1 MKPTRIFATASLV
14 LSSLALITA
23 ANISTGDEGVVR
35 MSSLRPQEGATPAP
49 AAGAA
54 GRGQLPPAPVP
65 DAAPGTAVMETA
77 PAPGGVV
84 YPQPQPVAPYFE
96 RTVGATEVVP
106 GVYQTEQP
114 FGPILMFE
122 TNLGGGVGYTD
133 GSQRI
138 NARMPY
144 HVVPNTMVLL
154 GDVSGGVTWDGK
166 PYVSGGGIY
175 RYYDPLRNRVFGVN
189 MFYDFDEALGFGNQT
204 RTTVGLEA
212 LGKYVDFRANG
223 YVMVGDDSTL
233 LSSNVLPGIA
243 LAGNNVFRQTEEV
256 RANAYSGG
264 DFELGGPLPL
274 LGRYGMNMYPGMYY
288 LTNDNGHDALGF
300 QVRWEALVTQNLT
313 VNTTLAHDGTF
324 DTNAFVGIQYEIPN
338 YRQQRTFRPRITRER
353 LMDPVIRSNRIHQ
366 RIDTIVRNDAI
377 INAATSNPW
386 NLIYVDPNLLVPGSG
401 TFESPYNTMQLA
413 KANNNAGVDII
424 RIAPRQDDSGT
435 NLTINGGMQLFDDQV
450 LLSSLLPYDLQ
461 PGVTIPADVNP
472 NAPLA
477 PLLSDPVMVAGGSVV
492 RLANNNSILG
502 LRIDGANAAGTVFGN
517 AVSNPLPISNV
528 TLADNEFTNYLDG
541 ARLSNVSGRIAITD
555 NIFNGRDLVSQDGL
569 DLTIAGGGV
578 ASLLLE
584 NNEALNNSDY
594 GLSVVAQAGSRL
606 SADNPNGSVASGV
619 LNNIATNNGT
629 GIRLEGQTGATIN
642 AVVEGN
648 TAAQNDGDGL
658 EMIANNSQF
667 NLASLADN
675 TLDGNGGNGTLIH
688 YLNGGIF
695 QSVTEDG
702 NQNGVLDIGEDI
714 NGNGRLD
721 SGIVNNLMSNNQI
734 AGLCIFGEDAST
746 GVFDIG
752 GPASDLG
759 NRFIGNL
766 NAGLAVDLRDTA
778 TAQMDVLNNLVSA
791 DAAANTDPTL
801 TFILDFV
808 EPGQTIVDPFFGG
821 TFTPFDVTGF
831 GFAAS
836 DYDTVTQAVLDT
848 VRSHYYNIP
857 TVSQDPRSPMP
868 DGKQLDINFV
878 IGDLGQPPSI
888 GATEYYSAVIGG
900 NAAAGGGI
908 LGVAYLS
915 GVRDANGNGP
925 NAVTAGGH
933 AASIFSDSIN
943 GLGGLSPADLSS
955 LPPGAVADIVGPST
969 SPIYNDALTS
979 GNLTFTRN
987 ALAGTIS
994 HEIGHSLSLTHM
1006 NVAGSVT
1013 PNGTAPI
1020 MGTGAIDTPNQARI
1034 GRREFGYSGF
1044 DGENG
1049 NAPIFH
1055 VQQLM
1060 GALGVRDAAV
1070 AGVSGDGIRINAT
1083 DSARLQPSSF
1093 ALNTITNNSGDGLAV
1108 RMADFSAAEGLTI
1121 QGNTIQTNSG
1131 SGVILQASNSAF
1143 IDADSTIGGMGSLV
1157 FGSRSF
1163 AQGNTISGNQGDG
1176 LRIHAIDGGVI
1187 HGNALRNRI
1196 EQNGQNGL
1204 ALLIEGGGA
1213 VDFGTPASNRLI
1225 RENSIQRNGG
1235 AGILLSSNASATS
1248 QADMQ
1253 ASIFGNTISGNVG
1266 GGIRSN
1272 QTGTNNS
1279 PPNPPAVVD
1288 NNRLDMTI
1296 GSSLDADANVL
1307 DGNGEYGI
1315 GVNVSGNASAHVG
1328 IFNTTVTRTLAGTSA
1343 PESGTG
1349 IYFGRS
1355 GTSLLLA
1362 ELEDVQSTNNKGN
1375 GLAFETQGTDKA
1387 AIQQPMSGT
1396 ANNITVADSNF
1407 SNNVRNGGVFRTRG
1421 DSTLIADVTN
1431 STFSTN
1437 SPSASTDVSPA
1448 GQSNGILIET
1458 FENSSFGD
1466 PSDGLPPGRRSR
1478 LEGLVVDGNRDDGIR
1493 INVAEESQALVE
1505 ITSAPAAATNS
1516 PHAAASAL
1524 GSSRISNNGQNGIR
1538 IESTGGRTDVLVTSK
1553 PDATTTISGN
1563 GTTAGGNGIQWNASG
1578 SSLGTVRVTNTTIR
1592 GSIRGASEDANN
1604 DGVLTATEDTNNN
1617 GDIDIVDGDGIQANF
1632 SNTTEAQLIV
1642 GNVGQGNIIQS
1653 NEDDG
1658 IAITATGDFVTGT
1671 SRPIITIT
1679 DNTIGGFLNGIP
1691 AGNGGDGLSLNVF
1704 GGTDVGIAP
1713 GAVDFTLPLL
1723 SFNGGVFEEG
1733 PIPQLTMTNN
1743 VFSNNADRGVNLLLT
1758 GAAGVR
1764 DRTNPLINFDPVRI
1778 SMNNNVVD
1786 ANGSE
1791 GVFYRADADMNQSKF
1806 VYLDNTGFPGD
1817 NRQAPFWGPN
1827 QASFTSL
1834 NLGSVNGNTM
1844 YMAPYLNLE
1853 SVQNSLFTAVG
1864 NTIRNNG
1871 TGGLTGE
1878 GIRIEVGTG
1887 SYVAA
1892 DLRNNTLG
1900 GNLEADYASASF
1912 LSAGNTFDSADTSGV
1927 DTFDYI
1933 YLDDIAQLDL
1943 RFQNNT
1949 GNQIAPSDLGAVY
1962 TNLDVLKASVLGPIG
1977 VINRDASF
1985 FQVDN
1990 GPNLNSPNNRFFNF
2004 GATQNIQNAFNN
2016 GNYNIRSIGDPV
2028 WPNPGFTPFLP

>member
-23 ANISTGDEGVVR
+23 ANISIGDEGVVR
-35 MSSLRPQEGATPAP
+35 MSSLRPQEGTT
-49 AAGAA
+49 
-54 GRGQLPPAPVP
+54 PAPVP
-65 DAAPGTAVMETA
+65 ETA
-77 PAPGGVV
+77 PAPGAVESAPAPGP
-84 YPQPQPVAPYFE
+84 YPQPQTVAPYFE
-96 RTVGATEVVP
+96 RTVGATELVP
-106 GVYQTEQP
+106 GVYPVEQP

-122 TNLGGGVGYTD
+122 TNLGGGIGYTD

-144 HVVPNTMVLL
+144 HIVPNTMVML
-154 GDVSGGVTWDGK
+154 GDVSGGVTWDGQ
-166 PYVSGGGIY
+166 PYVSGGGVY
-175 RYYDPLRNRVFGVN
+175 RYYDPSRNRVFGTN
-189 MFYDFDEALGFGNQT
+189 LFFDYDEGLGFGNQT
-204 RTTVGLEA
+204 RATAGVEA
-212 LGKYVDFRANG
+212 LGKYVDFRANA
-223 YVMVGDDSTL
+223 YLMTGDDSTL
-233 LSSNVLPGIA
+233 LSSNVLPNIA
-243 LAGNNVFRQTEEV
+243 LFGNNAFRQTEQV

-288 LTNDNGHDALGF
+288 LTNDYGHDALGF
-300 QVRWEALVTQNLT
+300 QVRWEALITQNLT
-313 VNTTLAHDGTF
+313 VNTTLAHDSTF
-324 DTNAFVGIQYEIPN
+324 DTNTFVGIQYEIPN
-338 YRQQRTFRPRITRER
+338 YRQQRTFHPRITRER
-353 LMDPVIRSNRIHQ
+353 LMDPVIRHTRIHQ
-366 RIDTIVRNDAI
+366 RIDTIVQNDAL
-377 INAATSNPW
+377 INPTSGNPW
-386 NLIYVDPNLLVPGSG
+386 NIIYVDPNLLVPGSG
-401 TFESPYNTMQLA
+401 TFESPYSTMQLA

-424 RIAPRQDDSGT
+424 RIAPRDDDSGT
-435 NLTINGGMQLFDDQV
+435 NLTINGGLSLFNNQV
-450 LLSSLLPYDLQ
+450 LLSSQLPFQLE
-461 PGVTIPADVNP
+461 PGAVIPADVNP
-472 NAPLA
+472 NPPLA
-477 PLLSDPVMVAGGSVV
+477 PLLSDPVMGAGGSVV
-492 RLANNNSILG
+492 RLANNNQILG

-517 AVSNPLPISNV
+517 AVSNPLPITNV
-528 TLADNEFTNYLDG
+528 TLVGNEFTNYLDG
-541 ARLSNVSGRIAITD
+541 ARLTNVSGRIVITD
-555 NIFNGRDLVSQDGL
+555 NIFDGRDLVSQDGL

-578 ASLLLE
+578 ANLLLE
-584 NNEALNNSDY
+584 NNEAVNNSGY

-606 SADNPNGSVASGV
+606 NADNPNGTVPTGV
-619 LNNIATNNGT
+619 LDNIATDNGT
-629 GIRLEGQTGATIN
+629 GIRLEAQNGARIN

-658 EMIANNSQF
+658 QMIANNAQF
-667 NLASLADN
+667 NLASLAEN
-675 TLDGNGGNGTLIH
+675 VLDANGGNGALIH

-695 QSVTEDG
+695 QAVTEDG
-702 NQNGVLDIGEDI
+702 NQNGVLDIGEDL

-721 SGIVNNLMSNNQI
+721 AGIVNNLMSNNQI

-752 GPASDLG
+752 GPATELG

-766 NAGLAVDLRDTA
+766 NAGIAVDLRDTA
-778 TAQMDVLNNLVSA
+778 TAQMDVLNNIVSA
-791 DAAANTDPTL
+791 DAATNTTPTL
-801 TFILDFV
+801 TYILDFV
-808 EPGQTIVDPFFGG
+808 DPGQTIVDPFFGG

-836 DYDTVTQAVLDT
+836 EYDTVTQAVLDT
-848 VRSHYYNIP
+848 VRSHFYNIP
-857 TVSQDPRSPMP
+857 TVSQDSRSPMP

-888 GATEYYSAVIGG
+888 GATEYYNAVIGS

-908 LGVAYLS
+908 LGVANLS
-915 GVRDANGNGP
+915 SVRDANGNGP
-925 NAVTAGGH
+925 NAVTSGGH
-933 AASIFSDSIN
+933 AVSIFSDAIN

-955 LPPGAVADIVGPST
+955 LPPGSILDVIGPGS

-987 ALAGTIS
+987 AIAGTIS

-1006 NVAGSVT
+1006 NLAGSVT

-1093 ALNTITNNSGDGLAV
+1093 LLNTITNNSGDGLAV

-1143 IDADSTIGGMGSLV
+1143 IDADSTIGGTGSLV
-1157 FGSRSF
+1157 FGTRSF
-1163 AQGNTISGNQGDG
+1163 AQGNTITGNQGDG

-1196 EQNGQNGL
+1196 EQNAQNGL
-1204 ALLIEGGGA
+1204 ALLIENGGTI
-1213 VDFGTPASNRLI
+1213 DFGTPASNRVI

-1235 AGILLSSNASATS
+1235 AGILLSSNASASS

-1253 ASIFGNTISGNVG
+1253 ASIFGNTISGNVR

-1272 QTGTNNS
+1272 QTGTNNT

-1288 NNRLDMTI
+1288 NNRLDLTI
-1296 GSSLDADANVL
+1296 GSSLDADANTL

-1315 GVNVSGNASAHVG
+1315 GVNVSGNASARVG
-1328 IFNTTVTRTLAGTSA
+1328 IFNTTVTGTLGGTTA

-1362 ELEDVQSTNNKGN
+1362 ELEDVQSTGNKGN
-1375 GLAFETQGTDKA
+1375 GLAVETQGTDKA
-1387 AIQQPMSGT
+1387 AVQQPMSGT
-1396 ANNITVADSNF
+1396 ANNVTVADSNF
-1407 SNNVRNGGVFRTRG
+1407 SNNVRNGALFRTRG

-1466 PSDGLPPGRRSR
+1466 PADGLPPGRRSR
-1478 LEGLVVDGNRDDGIR
+1478 FEGLVVDGNRDDGIR
-1493 INVAEESQALVE
+1493 INVAEESRALVE
-1505 ITSAPAAATNS
+1505 ITSAPAAATTS

-1538 IESTGGRTDVLVTSK
+1538 INSTGGRTDVLVTST
-1553 PDATTTISGN
+1553 PGATTTISGN
-1563 GTTAGGNGIQWNASG
+1563 GTTAGGNGIRWDASG
-1578 SSLGTVRVTNTTIR
+1578 NSDGTVRVTNTTIR
-1592 GSIRGASEDANN
+1592 GSIRGLSEDANN
-1604 DGVLTATEDTNNN
+1604 DGVLTAAEDANNN

-1632 SNTTEAQLIV
+1632 SNTTNAQLIV
-1642 GNVGQGNIIQS
+1642 GNVGQGNIIQG
-1653 NEDDG
+1653 NQDDG
-1658 IAITATGDFVTGT
+1658 IAITATGDFVNGV

-1691 AGNGGDGLSLNVF
+1691 AGNGGDGVSLNVF
-1704 GGTDVGIAP
+1704 GDTRIGIDTAS
-1713 GAVDFTLPLL
+1713 VDFTAPDL
-1723 SFNGGVFEEG
+1723 SPNGGITDFGPVIG
-1733 PIPQLTMTNN
+1733 PIPQLTLTNN
-1743 VFSNNADRGVNLLLT
+1743 VISNNADRGVNLLLT
-1758 GAAGVR
+1758 GAAGTR
-1764 DRTNPLINFDPVRI
+1764 DRSSGSIFFAPVRI
-1778 SMNNNVVD
+1778 SLNDNVID

-1791 GVFYRADADMNQSKF
+1791 GVFYRADADLNQSKF
-1806 VYLDNTGFPGD
+1806 VYLGNTGFPSD
-1817 NRQAPFWGPN
+1817 DRLAPFWDPGLP
-1827 QASFTSL
+1827 QFTFL
-1834 NLGSVNGNTM
+1834 NFGSVNGNTM
-1844 YMAPYLNLE
+1844 YMEPYLNLE
-1853 SVQNSLFTAVG
+1853 SLQNSLFNVVG

-1871 TGGLTGE
+1871 TGGVTGE
-1878 GIRIEVGTG
+1878 GIRLEVGTS

-1892 DLRNNTLG
+1892 DIRNNTLG
-1900 GNLEADYASASF
+1900 GNLEADLATASF
-1912 LSAGNTFDSADTSGV
+1912 LSAGNTFDSANTSGV
-1927 DTFDYI
+1927 NTFDYI

-1962 TNLDVLKASVLGPIG
+1962 TNRDLLKESVLGIIG
-1977 VINRDASF
+1977 VVNRDASF

-1990 GPNLNSPNNRFFNF
+1990 GPNLNSPNNTFINF
-2004 GATQNIQNAFNN
+2004 GATQDVQNAFTN
-2016 GNYNIRSIGDPV
+2016 GNFNLRSIGDPA